1 MKVGTRYTQG
11 QQEDLGQTRRKEAD
25 DFDSKILKGL
35 LVLLYEKKEGH
46 DLLRQL
52 TK

>member
-11 QQEDLGQTRRKEAD
+11 QQEDLGQTRRK
-25 DFDSKILKGL
+25 DSKILKGL